1 MTKRFLCFNLQ
12 FAIIASLLFCQVSS
26 KSKMYPQ
33 VDKVT
38 MSLNRVM
45 EEGMQKVQNS
55 RKEDP
60 EREKRSAE
68 LDETDDQEAENIKSN
83 LKTKLVTSLL
93 DSILDN
99 YDMYIRPGFGES
111 PLPVQSNM
119 VILSMGP
126 FSDFEAE
133 FTFQCFFR
141 HFWTDKRLAFQ
152 NHSLFETYK
161 TDPNEV
167 SELILNSIMLEK
179 VWKPDTFFRGNGLNS
194 HIHDITR
201 PNQLFRLR
209 NNGYII
215 FSTRLTVSAKCP
227 MDFSRYPMDSQSCLV
242 EFGSFGYHEEEMQYT
257 WTDQQTPITIL
268 GESKMSQFNFLG
280 FQEISRRASFA
291 SGNYSILAVNFQ
303 FKRNIGYF
311 VMQTYMPCMMIVV
324 LSWVAF
330 WINREAA
337 PARISLGI
345 TTVLTMTT
353 FAISSRQQIP
363 KVSYPSAMDWF
374 VLMCYLFVFL
384 ALVEYAAVN
393 YFTKRGEAGKKPPPK
408 KQPAA
413 KTSTDAAKDN
423 TDEKSAGSSDEPPFA
438 SMNSLVVKLLVC
450 ITGSRQYR
458 KWKIEHI
465 TTQYNSVSQID
476 EICRV
481 GFPLGF
487 CIFNAMYWSIYMGAD
502 DALMDR
508 MQPVL
513 GNYV

>member
-1 MTKRFLCFNLQ
+1 MVELGQEIN
-12 FAIIASLLFCQVSS
+12 V
-26 KSKMYPQ
+26 Y
-33 VDKVT
+33 
-38 MSLNRVM
+38 
-45 EEGMQKVQNS
+45 NS
-55 RKEDP
+55 C
-60 EREKRSAE
+60 
-68 LDETDDQEAENIKSN
+68 LHVFQ
-83 LKTKLVTSLL
+83 
-93 DSILDN
+93 
-99 YDMYIRPGFGES
+99 
-111 PLPVQSNM
+111 
-119 VILSMGP
+119 
-126 FSDFEAE
+126 E

-152 NHSLFETYK
+152 NHTLFDVYK
-161 TDPNEV
+161 TNPDEV

-227 MDFSRYPMDSQSCLV
+227 MDFSRYPMDSQNCLV
-242 EFGSFGYHEEEMQYT
+242 EFGSFGYHEDEILYT
-257 WTDQQTPITIL
+257 WTTEDPKNPPINIMS
-268 GESKMSQFNFLG
+268 ESKLSQFNFLG
-280 FQEISRRASFA
+280 FKPTSRSASFS

-393 YFTKRGEAGKKPPPK
+393 YFTKRGEAGKVPKKPPPPPPPPVASQRGADSNTVESQVHVADS
-408 KQPAA
+408 KQ
-413 KTSTDAAKDN
+413 TESISYSDDA
-423 TDEKSAGSSDEPPFA
+423 PFA
-438 SMNSLVVKLLVC
+438 SMNSLAVKLFVC
-450 ITGSRQYR
+450 VTGSRQYR
-458 KWKIEHI
+458 KWKIDNI
-465 TTQYNSVSQID
+465 TTQYNSVSHID

-481 GFPLGF
+481 AFPLGF
-487 CIFNAMYWSIYMGAD
+487 GIFNAIYWSIYMGAED
-502 DALMDR
+502 GILDTVE
-508 MQPVL
+508 PVL
-513 GNYV
+513 GSYV